1 MLEVYNFKRSQSTS
15 VRTKNW
21 FRPVILITK
30 AAGNFI
36 KQIKKFI
43 KKISVDFMPKF

>member
-36 KQIKKFI
+36 KQTKKFI
-43 KKISVDFMPKF
+43 KKICVDFMPKF